1 MQLNTVSMTDLRLA
15 LAAAREADIPAMIFG
30 TFGIGKSAVVSQTF
44 TALGHP
50 VVDFRASQILPE
62 DVGGLG
68 ALDMST
74 GEALVQRA
82 VPDMIVALRN
92 AAAGASAPPVLF
104 LDEITSA
111 MPAVQAALYQ
121 VALDRRA
128 GLHALPEGTYVV
140 MAGNLATDRG
150 VVEELARPL
159 LNRCV
164 VLQYNGPTIEE
175 FEPYM
180 AAKNFHPMV
189 RTYLKVNP
197 AALVA
202 VDPEQEQSPT
212 PRSWEAASR
221 LLRTPSLPKSLRM
234 AMLAG
239 SVGSVEAAKL
249 EAFLEMHDQLTPVA
263 DILLDPA
270 GAKLPDSGNFA
281 ATYMQLVALSGE
293 LVKRGMTQH
302 IKAAWKYVT
311 RMSPEM
317 VALFI
322 VALPGSAIP
331 ALVGAEPTL
340 LDSKSPYFDA
350 IKSVFD
356 L

>member
-1 MQLNTVSMTDLRLA
+1 MQLNTVSMTNLRLA
-15 LAAAREADIPAMIFG
+15 LASAIEADIPAMIFG

-44 TALGHP
+44 TAMGYTPLVFHT
-50 VVDFRASQILPE
+50 SMILPE
-62 DVGGLG
+62 ELGGIGTLQIEG
-68 ALDMST
+68 GEST
-74 GEALVQRA
+74 VVRA
-82 VPDMIVALRN
+82 VPDLVMAVRN
-92 AAAGASAPPVLF
+92 AAAASGKRVVLF

-111 MPAVQAALYQ
+111 MPAVQAALYP
-121 VALDRRA
+121 VLLDRRA
-128 GLHALPEGTYVV
+128 GMYPLPEGTYVCA
-140 MAGNLATDRG
+140 AGNLATDRG

-164 VLQYNGPTIEE
+164 VLQYDGPTIEE

-180 AAKNFHPMV
+180 ADKGFHPTI

-197 AALVA
+197 AALVS

-212 PRSWEAASR
+212 PRSWEAASK

-234 AMLAG
+234 TMLAG
-239 SVGSVEAAKL
+239 AVGSVEAAKL
-249 EAFLEMHDQLTPVA
+249 EAFIEMSDQLTPVA
-263 DILLDPA
+263 DILMDPT
-270 GAKLPDSGNFA
+270 GAKLPDAGNFA

-293 LVKRGMTQH
+293 VVKRGADKT
-302 IKAAWKYVT
+302 IKSAWAYVK
-311 RMSPEM
+311 RLSPEL
-317 VALFI
+317 ASLFV

-331 ALVGAEPTL
+331 VLVSAEPTL
-340 LDSKSPYFDA
+340 LETNSPYFDA